1 MAIVMAELEFEGI
14 KPLLYNSFSIEA
26 LSFSRSEVKGTAG
39 NNPEE
44 WKQSVKVTE
53 SGQIYLPSSY
63 AFACALNGAKM
74 LRKGKGTYQNAV
86 AATLDIL
93 DDKILLNRKLP
104 DDILKK
110 SEFDDVYLDVRGVTN
125 KNNKGSKNI
134 RYRVCLNPGWSGKFK
149 IQFDNT
155 IVGLEHMEQIFIDAG
170 KFSGF
175 GDGRSIGYGRFSIK
189 KFSCSGEKT
198 A

>member
-1 MAIVMAELEFEGI
+1 MAIVMVEVEFEGL

-26 LSFSRSEVKGTAG
+26 FSFSRSEVKGTAG

-44 WKQSVKVTE
+44 WKKSVRVTE

-74 LRKGKGTYQNAV
+74 LRKGISTYQKDV
-86 AATLDIL
+86 AATLEIL

-104 DDILKK
+104 DDILKN

-125 KNNKGSKNI
+125 KNSRGSKNI

-155 IVGLEHMEQIFIDAG
+155 IVGIEHMEQIFMDAG
-170 KFSGF
+170 KYSGF
-175 GDGRSIGYGRFSIK
+175 GDGRSIGFGRFTIK
-189 KFSCSGEKT
+189 KFSYSGEKI